1 MVMELVSSIVEGINN
16 CVWGL
21 PMIGPLFGTRLFL
34 TFRTGFI
41 QRRTFTGI
49 RLSVTRAP
57 DSPDWGPGSPSTTN
71 K

>member
-16 CVWGL
+16 CLWGI
-21 PMIGPLFGTRLFL
+21 PMIGLLFGTHLFL

-49 RLSVTRAP
+49 RLSGTRAP
-57 DSPDWGPGSPSTTN
+57 DYPDWGPGSPSTTN

>member
-16 CVWGL
+16 CIWGL
-21 PMIGPLFGTRLFL
+21 PMIGPLFGTHLFL

-49 RLSVTRAP
+49 RLSGTRAP
-57 DSPDWGPGSPSTTN
+57 DYPDWGPGSPSTTN

>member
-1 MVMELVSSIVEGINN
+1 MELVSSIVEGINN

-21 PMIGPLFGTRLFL
+21 PMIGLLFGTHLFL

-57 DSPDWGPGSPSTTN
+57 DSPDWGPGSPSTT
-71 K
+71 KK